1 MSYKAIIK
9 FDDAEK
15 EDCILL
21 EEEQVR
27 TVKERI
33 KKLFLDGYV
42 EVINEDADSKEVSSF
57 YNLEEI
63 DRIVIIET

>member
-9 FDDAEK
+9 FDDADK

-21 EEEQVR
+21 EDEQLR
-27 TVKERI
+27 TVRERI

-42 EVINEDADSKEVSSF
+42 EVLNKDIDSKEICSF
-57 YNLEEI
+57 YNLDEI
-63 DRIVIIET
+63 DRIVIET

>member
-1 MSYKAIIK
+1 MSYRAIIK
-9 FDDAEK
+9 FDDANK

-21 EEEQVR
+21 GAEQLR
-27 TVKERI
+27 TVEERI

-42 EVINEDADSKEVSSF
+42 EVINKDADSKEVSSF
-57 YNLEEI
+57 YNLDEI